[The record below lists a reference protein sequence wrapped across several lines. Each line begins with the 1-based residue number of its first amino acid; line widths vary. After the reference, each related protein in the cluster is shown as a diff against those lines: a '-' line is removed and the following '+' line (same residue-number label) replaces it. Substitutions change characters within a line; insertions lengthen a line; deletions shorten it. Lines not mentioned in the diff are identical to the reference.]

1 MKVLSSNSVKKNF
14 FLFLYLGSWSL
25 LTIIWLVF
33 LVKVLS
39 STITF
44 ADVTVG
50 RVVAWGGAAFVLS
63 FIPVL
68 HILLFLY
75 WYLKVWRT
83 RNNLIYILTYLLIII
98 ISFLWSSNHISVGVE
113 KDKKEQEMII
123 GKNQSEKKVG
133 GL

>member
-1 MKVLSSNSVKKNF
+1 MKVWNSKSVKKNF
-14 FLFLYLGSWSL
+14 FLILYLGSWSL
-25 LTIIWLVF
+25 LAIIWLVF
-33 LVKVLS
+33 LVKILS

-75 WYLKVWRT
+75 WYIKKWRT
-83 RNNLIYILTYLLIII
+83 RNNLIYILTCLLIVIV
-98 ISFLWSSNHISVGVE
+98 SFIWSSNHISRDVE
-113 KDKKEQEMII
+113 KDKKAQEMII
-123 GKNQSEKKVG
+123 GKIS
-133 GL
+133 

>member
-1 MKVLSSNSVKKNF
+1 MKVWNSKSVKKNF
-14 FLFLYLGSWSL
+14 FLILYLGSWSL
-25 LTIIWLVF
+25 LAIIWLVF
-33 LVKVLS
+33 LVKILS

-75 WYLKVWRT
+75 WYIRKWRT
-83 RNNLIYILTYLLIII
+83 RNNLIYILTCLLIVIV
-98 ISFLWSSNHISVGVE
+98 SFIWSSNHISRDVE
-113 KDKKEQEMII
+113 KDKKAQEMII
-123 GKNQSEKKVG
+123 GKIS
-133 GL
+133 